1 MAITAVPVQ
10 KPQADAPETA
20 QPSFDKS
27 KITDTDSAADQLVS
41 AGLFAK
47 EFPEEQAAA
56 EEAAPE
62 EIQPGETRG
71 NDAPEETPA
80 SDHQDPGQSEP
91 HETAAIEPPV
101 SWTAEEKS
109 EFAALPLATQQAI
122 LRRESERDRGISTRL
137 QEAAERNR
145 QLDAQLQQTAAERA
159 NISQML
165 RASILQLN
173 PELVRFQ
180 SVDWDKLAVDNP
192 AEWARQRQA
201 YDSVNGRMQTAIAQ
215 LQVLDQQQQQESQ
228 RKLMTYR
235 QEEFNKLIQKIPEF
249 NDPAKVQAENKEL
262 MSYLSKPDIGYTE
275 QELLN
280 IYDHR
285 AIVIARKAMLYDKMI
300 AAKNSAV
307 TKKVPPSNVRQLRP
321 GVKPPQGAKEEAD
334 TAKARALRDNLRKTG
349 STQAAADYLETILGS

>member
-1 MAITAVPVQ
+1 MAITAIPVQ
-10 KPQADAPETA
+10 PKTDAPETA

-56 EEAAPE
+56 DEAAPT
-62 EIQPGETRG
+62 EIQSGETRG

-80 SDHQDPGQSEP
+80 SDQPDTGQSEP
-91 HETAAIEPPV
+91 QETAAIEPPV

-109 EFAALPLATQQAI
+109 EFATLPPATQQAI

-159 NISQML
+159 NFSQVL

-173 PELVRFQ
+173 PELVKFQ
-180 SVDWDKLAVDNP
+180 SVDWDKLAVENP
-192 AEWARQRQA
+192 AEWARQRQT
-201 YDSVNGRMQTAIAQ
+201 YDSINNRMNAAIAQ
-215 LQVLDQQQQQESQ
+215 LQVLDQQSQQESQ
-228 RKLMTYR
+228 RRLSVYR
-235 QEEFNKLIQKIPEF
+235 QDEFNKLLTKMPEW
-249 NDPAKVQAENKEL
+249 NDNAKRDAENKEL

-285 AIVIARKAMLYDKMI
+285 AVVIAKKAMMYDKMV
-300 AAKNSAV
+300 AAQKSAQ

>member
-10 KPQADAPETA
+10 PQKENAPETA

-47 EFPEEQAAA
+47 EFPDEQAASA
-56 EEAAPE
+56 EEAPQ

-71 NDAPEETPA
+71 DDAPEETPVSETPDA
-80 SDHQDPGQSEP
+80 GQSEP
-91 HETAAIEPPV
+91 QETAAIEPPV
-101 SWTAEEKS
+101 SWTADEKA
-109 EFAALPLATQQAI
+109 EFATLPLATQQAL
-122 LRRESERDRGISTRL
+122 LRRESERDRGISARL

-145 QLDAQLQQTAAERA
+145 QLDAQLQQSAAERA
-159 NISQML
+159 NFSQVL

-180 SVDWDKLAVDNP
+180 SVDWDKLAVENP
-192 AEWARQRQA
+192 AEWARQRQT
-201 YDSVNGRMQTAIAQ
+201 YDSINGRMNAAIAQ
-215 LQVLDQQQQQESQ
+215 LQVLDQQSQQESQ
-228 RKLMTYR
+228 RRLSVYR
-235 QEEFNKLIQKIPEF
+235 QEEINKLLTKMPEWHD
-249 NDPAKVQAENKEL
+249 NAKREAENKEL
-262 MSYLSKPDIGYTE
+262 IGYLSKPDIGYTE

-285 AIVIARKAMLYDKMI
+285 AIIVAKKAMLYDKMI
-300 AAKNSAV
+300 AAQKAAQ
-307 TKKVPPSNVRQLRP
+307 TKRVPPSNVRQLRP

-334 TAKARALRDNLRKTG
+334 TAKSHALRDNLRKTG